1 MLFVF
6 ALLVIFQIKHFVC
19 DFPLQNA
26 YMLGKF
32 KGGKDWILPLVAHCG
47 VHALFTLGIC
57 AVINYQLWWLALVDF
72 ALHFVMDR
80 IKASP
85 NLLGK
90 HKTVTAAEYKD
101 LIQIANGVTVAYMTT
116 DEAKQK
122 LKGNQYFWY
131 CLGLDQMV
139 HHLTDLFIVYVLA
152 S

>member
-1 MLFVF
+1 MLLVF
-6 ALLVIFQIKHFVC
+6 ALLILFQVKHFLA
-19 DFPLQNA
+19 DYPFQNA

-32 KGGKDWILPLVAHCG
+32 KGGKDWILPLAAHCG

-80 IKASP
+80 VKASP

-90 HKTVTAAEYKD
+90 YKTVTAAEYKD

-116 DEAKQK
+116 DEARAK
-122 LKGNQYFWY
+122 LKGNTYFWHA
-131 CLGLDQMV
+131 LGLDQMI
-139 HHLTDLFIVYVLA
+139 HHLTDLLIVYILV